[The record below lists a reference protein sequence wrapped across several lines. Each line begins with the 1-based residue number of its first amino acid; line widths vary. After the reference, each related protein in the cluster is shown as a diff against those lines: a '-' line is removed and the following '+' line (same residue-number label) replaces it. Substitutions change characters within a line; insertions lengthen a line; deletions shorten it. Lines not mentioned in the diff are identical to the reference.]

1 MHRLCPFAP
10 EIASVVTQLLRD
22 GTEVRRHE
30 VIAEAGESRESGSD
44 SGTIV
49 CISIMA
55 LLGSVLAL
63 EERRIKTLWEREGQI
78 EFRSSNRKV

>member
-1 MHRLCPFAP
+1 M
-10 EIASVVTQLLRD
+10 
-22 GTEVRRHE
+22 
-30 VIAEAGESRESGSD
+30 IAEAGESRESGSD